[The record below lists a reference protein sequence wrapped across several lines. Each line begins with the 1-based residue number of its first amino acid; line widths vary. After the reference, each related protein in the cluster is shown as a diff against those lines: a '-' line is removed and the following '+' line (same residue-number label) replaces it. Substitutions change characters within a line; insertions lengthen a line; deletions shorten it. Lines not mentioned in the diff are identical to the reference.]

1 MVCLCA
7 LILPACEQKEPRP
20 PVVVARPRG
29 PRTVSPSSRPALE
42 PEVVLKAARSSIVAI
57 EGLDRRRNVVA
68 AGSGVIV
75 GKNIVVTAWP
85 LVSRASAIRIRHDDD
100 VRFAVVDAV
109 LEGAGL
115 ARLAAGASG
124 VIELGRDAYPSP
136 GTTVYTA
143 GSGPDAEVTLSE
155 GIVSGMR
162 DAPGRAADQIMTT
175 VPLAAGLTG
184 GALLNPQA
192 ELIGVLTSTRAG
204 QASHALPVRYV
215 KDLLSLPSGTL
226 PRATASPLLRL
237 PAADRKWLTG
247 FMAGVVRENKLLGGR
262 DLDRVNALLD
272 RMEPLVGAELAW
284 AKVELGFGWLTRQ
297 RAFWEDAVEAR
308 AFRRVVKSP
317 RRAALEKNLLALKV
331 LTPRDVTDGDRIMS
345 AIAAHE
351 PFDAPGARIDGN
363 ERWLAQMLSQTDQ
376 SRRRVETQL
385 WEARNR

>member
-20 PVVVARPRG
+20 PEVISRPLG
-29 PRTVSPSSRPALE
+29 PRTVAPVSRPVLDQGGVLE
-42 PEVVLKAARSSIVAI
+42 AARSSIVAI

-68 AGSGVIV
+68 QGTGVIV
-75 GKNIVVTAWP
+75 GKNIVVTPWP
-85 LVSRASAIRIRHDDD
+85 LVSRAASIRIRHDAD

-109 LEGAGL
+109 LEGPGL
-115 ARLAAGASG
+115 ARLAAAASG
-124 VIELGRDAYPSP
+124 AIEMGRDAFPSP
-136 GTTVYTA
+136 GMTVYTA
-143 GSGPDAEVTLSE
+143 GSTLDAEVTLSE

-162 DAPGRAADQIMTT
+162 DGPDRVVDEITTT
-175 VPLAAGLTG
+175 VPFAAGLMG

-192 ELIGVLTSTRAG
+192 ELIGIVASTRAG
-204 QASHALPVRYV
+204 EASQVLPVRYV

-226 PRATASPLLRL
+226 PRATSSPLLRL
-237 PAADRKWLTG
+237 PAAERKWLT
-247 FMAGVVRENKLLGGR
+247 FIMAGVVREDKPLGGR

-284 AKVELGFGWLTRQ
+284 AKVELGFGWLTHQ
-297 RAFWEDAVEAR
+297 RAFWEDAMEAR

-317 RRAALEKNLLALKV
+317 RRAALEKNLLALRV
-331 LTPRDVTDGDRIMS
+331 LTPSDVSDGERIMS
-345 AIAAHE
+345 AIAAHD

-376 SRRRVETQL
+376 SRRRVETQV